1 MPERMPSLMPGLEA
15 SNDSCAAWLA
25 TIQGVVTMMV
35 LFFQVDLT
43 PPARRACT
51 AAMHTVSLTRR
62 LRLTLRRQARHA
74 RRLSRKSVQLAL
86 VLGGAALVAL
96 VSLAFARLADIA
108 LEWNAQWVARA
119 GWAAFI
125 VMPLGLAAI
134 RWLTLRYAGYAVG
147 SGIPQ
152 VIGALTLQGRPQAQ
166 RGLVTLVH
174 AFWKIPLTFLGM
186 LVGASIGREGPSVQV
201 GAAVMLAWGNYW
213 KGRDIPL
220 RGFHNNELIAAGAAG
235 GLAAAFNAPLAGV
248 IFAIEE
254 LGRGTA
260 LRWQR
265 LVLLGVLACGFMV
278 VAVSGNNPYFGA
290 FAGQAMPRMLG
301 WMLLCG
307 VINGALG
314 GLFSRLL
321 GKGATVLAPLPWRAW
336 MRAHTVATAAILG
349 LLLAVIGYAT
359 QGAIYGTG
367 YGAAASLLS
376 GEPFSHDA
384 FGLLKGLA
392 TTLSYWAGI
401 PGGIFTPA
409 LTTGAGIGRE
419 IWAWTGGLADQRVL
433 VLLSMAAFLAGA
445 TQAPLTAA
453 VVVMEMTGSQPMLF
467 WLIAAALTSSV
478 VSRQFCPHAFYHLAA
493 GRFRRQILV
502 ETGRAQRPVHA

>member
-1 MPERMPSLMPGLEA
+1 MSFASLR
-15 SNDSCAAWLA
+15 W
-25 TIQGVVTMMV
+25 
-35 LFFQVDLT
+35 
-43 PPARRACT
+43 
-51 AAMHTVSLTRR
+51 
-62 LRLTLRRQARHA
+62 LRLMSRRQLRHA

-96 VSLAFARLADIA
+96 ASLAFAKLADMA
-108 LEWNAQWVARA
+108 LEWNAQWVERA

-152 VIGALTLQGRPQAQ
+152 VIGALTLQRQPRAQ
-166 RGLVTLVH
+166 GGLVTLAH
-174 AFWKIPLTFLGM
+174 ALWKIPLTFAGM

-201 GAAVMLAWGNYW
+201 GAAVMLAWGRFW
-213 KGRDIPL
+213 KNRNLPL
-220 RGFHNNELIAAGAAG
+220 QGFHNNELIAAGAAG

-278 VAVSGNNPYFGA
+278 VAVSGNNPYFGI
-290 FAGQAMPRMLG
+290 FGGSVLPNMLG
-301 WMLLCG
+301 WVLLCG

-314 GLFSRLL
+314 GIFARLL
-321 GKGATVLAPLPWRAW
+321 GKGVTVLAPLAWRAK
-336 MRAHTVATAAILG
+336 MRAHPIWTAAIIG
-349 LLLAVIGYAT
+349 LLLASIGYAT
-359 QGAIYGTG
+359 HGVIYGTG
-367 YGAAASLLS
+367 YGAAAALLS
-376 GEPFSHDA
+376 GQSAGHEG
-384 FGLLKGLA
+384 FGLLKWVA
-392 TTLSYWAGI
+392 TLLSYWAGI

-409 LTTGAGIGRE
+409 LTTGAGIGQE
-419 IWAWTGGLADQRVL
+419 IWSWTGGAVDQRVL
-433 VLLSMAAFLAGA
+433 VLISMAAFLAAA

-467 WLIAAALTSSV
+467 WLIAVALVAST
-478 VSRQFCPHAFYHLAA
+478 VSRQFSPHAFYHLAA

-502 ETGRAQRPVHA
+502 DTGRAQQSAGG